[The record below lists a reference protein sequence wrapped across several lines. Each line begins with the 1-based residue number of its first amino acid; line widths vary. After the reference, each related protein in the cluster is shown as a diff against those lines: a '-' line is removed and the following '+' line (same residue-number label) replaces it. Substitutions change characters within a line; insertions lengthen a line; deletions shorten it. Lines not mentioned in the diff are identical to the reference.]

1 MMDEAMTLSVA
12 DVVISELTTLY
23 SDQPTFNAEKIRVIV
38 SDVVEEV
45 ITARNYR
52 NVGYSDEKIMS
63 DLFNYKSNIKKL
75 AEYDFS
81 QFGAPH
87 EKSHS
92 ENSINRTWIDRAKLF
107 SGIVAIT
114 PL

>member
-1 MMDEAMTLSVA
+1 MDESMTLSVA

-23 SDQPTFNAEKIRVIV
+23 SDQPTFNAEKLSVIV
-38 SDVVEEV
+38 SDVVDEV
-45 ITARNYR
+45 IRARNYR
-52 NVGYSDEKIMS
+52 NVGYSDEKIME
-63 DLFNYKSNIKKL
+63 DLFKYKSNIRKL
-75 AEYDFS
+75 AEYDFA

-87 EKSHS
+87 ESSHS
-92 ENSINRTWIDRAKLF
+92 ENSVNRTWIDRNKLF